1 MDHDIDIL
9 LRAARAAPS
18 ADNSQPWCFVPGER
32 MFSVAF
38 DTERAGDGFLGPT
51 SPATLIAIGALQE
64 NIRATARALDIDVHI
79 ENLLG
84 SPPIG
89 FPYLKVHLK
98 QAPRQEIRENPLV
111 FTRHTN
117 RFRFHSRAIDS
128 ATLQSIASMQETPA
142 RLRVI
147 SDPDQRRH
155 VAGLM
160 STASE
165 LRFQIKNV
173 HLWLIDS
180 LRFTEKA
187 IATGAG
193 LDVNTLLLP
202 PGGKAF
208 LRFASDWKR
217 MQLFNRLGG
226 YKLLAREEAKLVG
239 KAPALVAV
247 IAPSN
252 AAGLFA
258 SGQLME
264 RAWTALNAKKV
275 AVHPYF
281 AISDQ
286 LNRLQQG
293 ETPSTLIAKAKA
305 LQQECQQVF
314 GYPEG
319 ESMHML
325 LRVGYPKADPR
336 RSRRLPWEALIK
348 EPQAADKT
356 KAAP

>member
-1 MDHDIDIL
+1 
-9 LRAARAAPS
+9 
-18 ADNSQPWCFVPGER
+18 
-32 MFSVAF
+32 
-38 DTERAGDGFLGPT
+38 
-51 SPATLIAIGALQE
+51 
-64 NIRATARALDIDVHI
+64 
-79 ENLLG
+79 
-84 SPPIG
+84 
-89 FPYLKVHLK
+89 
-98 QAPRQEIRENPLV
+98 
-111 FTRHTN
+111 
-117 RFRFHSRAIDS
+117 
-128 ATLQSIASMQETPA
+128 
-142 RLRVI
+142 
-147 SDPDQRRH
+147 
-155 VAGLM
+155 
-160 STASE
+160 
-165 LRFQIKNV
+165 
-173 HLWLIDS
+173 
-180 LRFTEKA
+180 
-187 IATGAG
+187 
-193 LDVNTLLLP
+193 
-202 PGGKAF
+202 
-208 LRFASDWKR
+208 

-226 YKLLAREEAKLVG
+226 YKLLAREEAQLVG

-264 RAWTALNAKKV
+264 RAWIALNAKKV

-293 ETPSTLIAKAKA
+293 ETPSNLVAKAKA

-314 GYPEG
+314 DYPEG
-319 ESMHML
+319 ESMHIL